1 MKKNVFLN
9 GSLQFFVTTIILSF
23 ISIYLLNIEIKQA
36 IIISAG
42 LSLSSTAIILK
53 LLNESGDIKKEY

>member
-9 GSLQFFVTTIILSF
+9 GSLQFFVTTTILSV
-23 ISIYLLNIEIKQA
+23 ISIYLLNIEVKQA